1 MEANTTTLYILDFLK
16 LDKIVLFVFLIA
28 CIVLLV
34 KIINLWSEK
43 LQVKFSGKRLV
54 ILQVATIFS
63 FFLYLCGFLGSFY
76 MVFKPSRE
84 VLVTI
89 GGSAAVAIGFALKD
103 LVGSVIA
110 GFILLFDRPFQVG
123 DRVSFADVY
132 GEIKSIGLRSVR
144 LQTLDDNMVT
154 IPNSKF
160 LTDVVASGNS
170 GALDMMIE
178 ANFHVSIYE
187 NLERIKTLLHEVVI
201 TSRFVF
207 LEKSVIIT
215 FNEIPLSNT
224 FVIKVSVKAYVLDV
238 KFEKAFLSDLIAR
251 GNKIL
256 LENSISRPTSCALPV
271 EQNKS

>member
-1 MEANTTTLYILDFLK
+1 MIEL
-16 LDKIVLFVFLIA
+16 
-28 CIVLLV
+28 
-34 KIINLWSEK
+34 
-43 LQVKFSGKRLV
+43 
-54 ILQVATIFS
+54 
-63 FFLYLCGFLGSFY
+63 
-76 MVFKPSRE
+76 
-84 VLVTI
+84 
-89 GGSAAVAIGFALKD
+89 
-103 LVGSVIA
+103 
-110 GFILLFDRPFQVG
+110 
-123 DRVSFADVY
+123 AD
-132 GEIKSIGLRSVR
+132 S
-144 LQTLDDNMVT
+144 LDDNLVT

-215 FNEIPLSNT
+215 FDEVPISNT

-238 KFEKAFLSDLIAR
+238 KFAKAFLSDLIAR

-256 LENSISRPTSCALPV
+256 LENSISRPNSCALPV
-271 EQNKS
+271 SPQINT